1 MYGYIVHICGMHSFE
16 HAWFVFNT
24 SLGQAVQVLLG
35 CVQPFAALPLH
46 FSGYKHRLV
55 RASATCCASPLIRNF
70 ATASSPIPHPLPRVQ
85 ICYSV
90 GGRVSHSQRLP
101 KSLTS
106 PFIETFHP
114 VLRFSS
120 TSKVRSIY
128 HLSPLSSSTDRRKT
142 FLIGKGRGDYC

>member
-1 MYGYIVHICGMHSFE
+1 MHSFGM
-16 HAWFVFNT
+16 VRIQYQ
-24 SLGQAVQVLLG
+24 LGTGGASILLG
-35 CVQPFAALPLH
+35 CSPTFCSFATALSGGKFN

-114 VLRFSS
+114 VPRFSS

-142 FLIGKGRGDYC
+142 FLIGKDRGDYC